1 MGVPY
6 AFANATTSI
15 PLSQLDAN
23 FDTTITLGNTA
34 IELGNTVT
42 TLNNMTFANVTITSG
57 TVSNVANLSITNLT
71 VTGNTTL
78 ATSLTGLVKVTSG
91 VVNTAVAGTD
101 YLEPADIGVT
111 VQAYN
116 ADTAFTDVA
125 QTFTASQRGTVTTDN
140 DGSFDQSVTNNFA
153 CTPTGTFALT
163 FTNHTAGQSGYVL
176 LDNSG
181 GYAITAA
188 ATTKVGAS
196 TLSTISAAGVY
207 LLSYFDNGTNA
218 YVTASGALS

>member
-6 AFANATTSI
+6 TFANATTSI

-42 TLNNMTFANVTITSG
+42 TLNNMTLANVTISSG
-57 TVSNVANLSITNLT
+57 TINTANATYVDLT

-78 ATSLTGLVKVTSG
+78 STSLTGMAKLTTG
-91 VVNTAVAGTD
+91 VVSTGTAGTD
-101 YLEPADIGVT
+101 YAKPS
-111 VQAYN
+111 
-116 ADTAFTDVA
+116 TASTWS
-125 QTFTASQRGTVTTDN
+125 ASQRGTITTDN
-140 DGSFDQSVTNNFA
+140 DGSFDQSVTNNFV

-176 LDNSG
+176 LVNTG

-196 TLSTISAAGVY
+196 TLATISAAGTY